1 MIRSTFTALLANQ
14 FARFLAAGGAAALAN
29 FGSRFLFS
37 EFMAFEYAVVLAF
50 FVGLGSG
57 YLLSRTYVFAR
68 SMHPV
73 HVEMTY
79 YVFVNLLALLQTWL
93 LSVYLAKLLT
103 PQLGMDWGQ
112 AVAHLAG
119 IMLPVITSYFGHRY
133 FTFRERRP
141 DGKR

>member
-1 MIRSTFTALLANQ
+1 MRNVLREQLARQ
-14 FARFLAAGGAAALAN
+14 FVRFLAAGGTAALAN

-50 FVGLGSG
+50 FVGLGTG
-57 YLLSRTYVFAR
+57 FILSRSYVFAP
-68 SMHPV
+68 SQHAV

-79 YVFVNLLALLQTWL
+79 YLFVNLLALVQTWL
-93 LSVYLAKLLT
+93 LSVYLAKILT
-103 PQLGMDWGQ
+103 PQLGQALAQ

-133 FTFRERRP
+133 FTFKERRP
-141 DGKR
+141 NGKQ

>member
-1 MIRSTFTALLANQ
+1 LARQ
-14 FARFLAAGGAAALAN
+14 FVRLLAAGGTAALAN

-50 FVGLGSG
+50 FVGLGTG
-57 YLLSRTYVFAR
+57 FILSRSYVFAP
-68 SMHPV
+68 SQHAV

-79 YVFVNLLALLQTWL
+79 YLFVNLLALLQTWL
-93 LSVYLAKLLT
+93 LSVYLAKILT
-103 PQLGMDWGQ
+103 PQLGQAMAQ

-133 FTFRERRP
+133 FTFKERRP
-141 DGKR
+141 NGKQ